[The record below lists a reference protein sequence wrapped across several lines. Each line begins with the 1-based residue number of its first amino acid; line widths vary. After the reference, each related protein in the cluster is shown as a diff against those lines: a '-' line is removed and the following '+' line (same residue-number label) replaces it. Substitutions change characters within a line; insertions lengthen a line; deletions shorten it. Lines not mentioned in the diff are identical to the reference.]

1 MHKKYFFDVI
11 LTPTETTFL
20 KNAKKRHA
28 KTCSGLY
35 MTIIQLV
42 ALFLEFHNLSK
53 INDENYIEKIY
64 SELK

>member
-1 MHKKYFFDVI
+1 
-11 LTPTETTFL
+11 
-20 KNAKKRHA
+20 
-28 KTCSGLY
+28 